1 MSDSD
6 QLDQQQN
13 LENIQWMD
21 DEITAAP
28 SSNTTAQV
36 LVSEEPVAQNSSTEN
51 QSLVTDMLA
60 CSKGD
65 CDFKTK
71 QKRYLDM
78 HIKGN

>member
-1 MSDSD
+1 
-6 QLDQQQN
+6 
-13 LENIQWMD
+13 MD

-36 LVSEEPVAQNSSTEN
+36 LVSEDEEPAAENSSTEN

>member
-6 QLDQQQN
+6 QIDQQQN

-28 SSNTTAQV
+28 FSNTAAQV
-36 LVSEEPVAQNSSTEN
+36 LVSEEPQNSSTEN

-65 CDFKTK
+65 CNFKTK